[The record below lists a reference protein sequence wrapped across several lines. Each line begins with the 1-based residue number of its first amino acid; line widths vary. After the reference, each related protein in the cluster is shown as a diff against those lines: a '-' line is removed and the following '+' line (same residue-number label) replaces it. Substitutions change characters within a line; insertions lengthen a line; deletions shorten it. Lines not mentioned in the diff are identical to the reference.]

1 LQRLINAAFGAASDV
16 MLVATVP
23 LMGFALYYERWTTPN
38 ALTPA
43 TPRDDAIAF
52 DIRQRSSGVDRWPKS
67 GLFPFHTSALGQREI
82 RPREPKREIGISIC
96 DLTPARQTS
105 SLLMDVF

>member
-1 LQRLINAAFGAASDV
+1 

-52 DIRQRSSGVDRWPKS
+52 DIRQRARVVDKWPS
-67 GLFPFHTSALGQREI
+67 
-82 RPREPKREIGISIC
+82 
-96 DLTPARQTS
+96 
-105 SLLMDVF
+105 